1 MDINPQFIV
10 DAQNR
15 KLAVQ
20 LDIKTFKKIEKV
32 LEDYAL
38 YQLMQNDVDEEDN
51 EVLNREQAIQYY
63 RKRKK

>member
-1 MDINPQFIV
+1 M
-10 DAQNR
+10 
-15 KLAVQ
+15 Q